1 MAEGSQQGDNI
12 IEGMSQMLSVNGAK
26 CDLTTSLKTRKRCGL
41 ELEHHSGMVQENFS
55 KATRGHNVVDIKD
68 VRNALD
74 SLSLCSP
81 PKKQCIGIGLSRT
94 GLHLANGCAQNDTS
108 YSLPHKTRTP
118 KVEGNVSE
126 IMSNNRL
133 CSKTRAVQ
141 QGVTMPFA
149 QITLQNNLLEPAQ
162 AFLPQSTNNSK
173 QAFIVEK
180 WQVNLFATVY
190 AVVLYQPP
198 DQIVKD
204 ILTKAFRTDFSS
216 FHSVETSTPHQAGTA
231 STVGMECEQ
240 DDREFK
246 RSQRE
251 LERELEA
258 CGNCGKGAKVL
269 QDTKDVAS
277 KDVAFWSVWP
287 SQEQQ
292 QENLSDETESLVD
305 FEQDCSKNVFKVSD
319 DLMLLDDIGIRNCNV
334 GSPRPM
340 NCVAV

>member
-126 IMSNNRL
+126 IMSNNSEIGTTLLNTEDFARKL
-133 CSKTRAVQ
+133 GQCSK
-141 QGVTMPFA
+141 
-149 QITLQNNLLEPAQ
+149 ITLQNNLLEPAQ
-162 AFLPQSTNNSK
+162 AFLPQSTNNM
-173 QAFIVEK
+173 
-180 WQVNLFATVY
+180 Y

-204 ILTKAFRTDFSS
+204 ILTKASRTDFSS
-216 FHSVETSTPHQAGTA
+216 FHSVETGTPHQAGTA

-246 RSQRE
+246 RSQ
-251 LERELEA
+251 RELEA

-340 NCVAV
+340 NCVTV